1 MSHIHKT
8 HNRLLRYFGLTVIV
22 AFGVISTLGTGG
34 GGGGGGDGDDGVE
47 PVIYTGLTT
56 QAQITATN
64 AKTLGEV
71 AFLGATVGTSFSV
84 ASVQSAPQD
93 ETRSASV
100 VNIVRALHSVV
111 NKIDVSSALGSSIGR
126 WLETL
131 SDPGNCG
138 GSLSGSLDVD
148 EVEETFTGSLVFDD
162 YCETPTADPADGFTI
177 DGVVGF
183 DGTCDPATFN
193 ATTQTCDIIDF
204 TMRLTNVNGR
214 GYGESQ
220 TMSGDLTSAITVT
233 GYETTVNL
241 RLRDDGTDVTFKFE
255 SYVITV
261 TENSPTFGTDTIEV
275 SGDAYHPDHGYV
287 VLSTITPVQ
296 LPSGSMGPPESG
308 DLLLTGADGTVGPTT
323 ATFTFTGFNTYTV
336 TIDTDG
342 DGVTNV
348 TLSCTWDP
356 DNCVIV

>member
-148 EVEETFTGSLVFDD
+148 EVEETFTGS
-162 YCETPTADPADGFTI
+162 
-177 DGVVGF
+177 
-183 DGTCDPATFN
+183 
-193 ATTQTCDIIDF
+193 
-204 TMRLTNVNGR
+204 
-214 GYGESQ
+214 
-220 TMSGDLTSAITVT
+220 
-233 GYETTVNL
+233 
-241 RLRDDGTDVTFKFE
+241 
-255 SYVITV
+255 
-261 TENSPTFGTDTIEV
+261 
-275 SGDAYHPDHGYV
+275 
-287 VLSTITPVQ
+287 
-296 LPSGSMGPPESG
+296 
-308 DLLLTGADGTVGPTT
+308 
-323 ATFTFTGFNTYTV
+323 
-336 TIDTDG
+336 
-342 DGVTNV
+342 
-348 TLSCTWDP
+348 
-356 DNCVIV
+356 